1 MKLLIGYASTEG
13 HTRKIARHVADRL
26 VDQGHGVELV
36 PLGDAEDLDPGRF
49 DRAIL
54 AASVHI
60 GHYQSALAR
69 FVTAHRDWLAA
80 QDTLFLSV
88 SLAAAGHDAEDWRAL
103 DKIMADFEEATG
115 WTPGTVLQIAGAY
128 TPSRYDLVR
137 RLIMKRIV
145 AKKDPGIDTSADK
158 DYTDWAALDAGV
170 ADWLAGGG
178 ASA

>member
-1 MKLLIGYASTEG
+1 MKLLLAYASTEG

-26 VDQGHGVELV
+26 VDHGHAVELL
-36 PLGDAEDLDPGRF
+36 PLGEADDLDLTRF

-54 AASVHI
+54 AASLHV
-60 GHYQSALAR
+60 GHYQHTLIT

-103 DKIMADFEEATG
+103 DQIMADLTEATG
-115 WTPGTVLQIAGAY
+115 WTPGTVMQVAGAY

-137 RLIMKRIV
+137 RLIMRRIV
-145 AKKDPGIDTSADK
+145 AKKDPGIDLNADK
-158 DYTDWAALDAGV
+158 EYTDWAALDQGV
-170 ADWLAGGG
+170 TDWLG
-178 ASA
+178 A